1 MSLTPKMLHA
11 STIESDSPGL
21 CHYDSPMADTAE
33 PRSGLVGQER
43 GQQRPA
49 ARSAVPAAQPL
60 AGEVLGAVRARHSEA
75 VEFLRKLVL
84 VETPTLEPQTQA
96 VALQQLDEGLA
107 AAGLRCRRHSGYTSG
122 GMLLASWPRQRRSSL
137 QLLIGHCD
145 TVWPLGTLDS
155 MPVEIDGSRMR
166 GPGVYDMKCGVTQT
180 VFALRAL
187 RDCGLEPEVKPVV
200 FINSDEEIGSHDSEK
215 YIRWLAGAANR
226 VFVMEPSLTPAGWLK
241 TARKGVRQYRI
252 KVTGRA
258 AHAGLNPEE
267 GVSAI
272 LEMSRLV
279 EALFALNDVQRGV
292 SVNVGIISGGS
303 RSNVI
308 AAECV
313 ADVDV
318 RVPTADDA
326 ARVDA
331 AIRGLKAS
339 NPEAIVCASLTQGR
353 LPMEQSAAGKTLW
366 EAACGH
372 AESLGFA
379 LEQGRAGGGSDGNIT
394 NLYAPTLDGLGAVG
408 DGAHAAHEYVDLDR
422 MVERTALLALLL
434 LEPPLS

>member
-1 MSLTPKMLHA
+1 
-11 STIESDSPGL
+11 
-21 CHYDSPMADTAE
+21 MA
-33 PRSGLVGQER
+33 GK
-43 GQQRPA
+43 
-49 ARSAVPAAQPL
+49 
-60 AGEVLGAVRARHSEA
+60 VLGAVRARHSEA

-84 VETPTLEPQTQA
+84 AETPTLEPHTQT
-96 VALQQLDEGLA
+96 VALQQLTEGLA

-145 TVWPLGTLDS
+145 TVWPLGTLET
-155 MPVEIDGSRMR
+155 MPVEIEGSRMR

-180 VFALRAL
+180 VYALHVL
-187 RDCGLEPEVKPVV
+187 RDLGLEPEVKPVV

-215 YIRWLAGAANR
+215 YIRWLAGCVDRAY
-226 VFVMEPSLTPAGWLK
+226 VMEPSLTSAGWLK
-241 TARKGVRQYRI
+241 TARKGVRQYRV

-279 EALFALNDVQRGV
+279 EELFALNDAQRGI
-292 SVNVGIISGGS
+292 SVNVGIIGGGT

-318 RVPTADDA
+318 RVPTLDDA
-326 ARVDA
+326 SRVDA
-331 AIRGLKAS
+331 AIR
-339 NPEAIVCASLTQGR
+339 SLTTTHPAATVQAVQAQGR
-353 LPMEQSAAGKTLW
+353 SPMEQTAGGKSLWDAARR
-366 EAACGH
+366 H
-372 AESLGFA
+372 AESLGFE
-379 LEQGRAGGGSDGNIT
+379 LEHGRAGGGSDGNIT
-394 NLYAPTLDGLGAVG
+394 NLYTPTLDGLGAVG
-408 DGAHAAHEYVDLDR
+408 DGAHASHEYVDLEQ
-422 MVERTALLALLL
+422 MVERTALLVLLL

>member
-1 MSLTPKMLHA
+1 
-11 STIESDSPGL
+11 
-21 CHYDSPMADTAE
+21 MA
-33 PRSGLVGQER
+33 GK
-43 GQQRPA
+43 
-49 ARSAVPAAQPL
+49 
-60 AGEVLGAVRARHSEA
+60 VLGAVRARHSEA

-84 VETPTLEPQTQA
+84 AETPTLEPHTQT
-96 VALQQLDEGLA
+96 VALQQLTEGLA

-145 TVWPLGTLDS
+145 TVWPLGTLET
-155 MPVEIDGSRMR
+155 MPVEIEGSRMR

-180 VFALRAL
+180 VYALHVL
-187 RDCGLEPEVKPVV
+187 RDLGLEPEVKPVV

-215 YIRWLAGAANR
+215 YIRWLAGCVDRAY
-226 VFVMEPSLTPAGWLK
+226 VMEPSLTSAGWLK
-241 TARKGVRQYRI
+241 TARKGVRQYRV

-279 EALFALNDVQRGV
+279 EELFALNDAQRGI
-292 SVNVGIISGGS
+292 SVNVGIIGGGT

-318 RVPTADDA
+318 RVPTLDDA
-326 ARVDA
+326 SRVDA
-331 AIRGLKAS
+331 AIR
-339 NPEAIVCASLTQGR
+339 SLTTTHPAATVQAVQAQGR
-353 LPMEQSAAGKTLW
+353 SPMEQTAGGKSLWDAARR
-366 EAACGH
+366 H
-372 AESLGFA
+372 AESLGFE
-379 LEQGRAGGGSDGNIT
+379 LEHGCAGGGSDGNIT
-394 NLYAPTLDGLGAVG
+394 NLYTPTLDGLGAVG
-408 DGAHAAHEYVDLDR
+408 DGAHASHEYVDLEQ
-422 MVERTALLALLL
+422 MVERTALLVLLL

>member
-1 MSLTPKMLHA
+1 M
-11 STIESDSPGL
+11 
-21 CHYDSPMADTAE
+21 
-33 PRSGLVGQER
+33 RSVA
-43 GQQRPA
+43 PA
-49 ARSAVPAAQPL
+49 AGSL
-60 AGEVLGAVRARHSEA
+60 ANEVLDAVRARHSEA
-75 VEFLRKLVL
+75 VEFLRQLAL
-84 VETPTLEPQTQA
+84 TETPTLEPQTQA
-96 VALQQLDEGLA
+96 VALQQLAVGLTA
-107 AAGLRCRRHSGYTSG
+107 VGLRCHRHSGYTSG
-122 GMLLASWPRQRRSSL
+122 GMLLASWPRQRHASL

-145 TVWPLGTLDS
+145 TVWPLGTLAS
-155 MPVEIDGSRMR
+155 MPVEVEGSRMR

-180 VFALRAL
+180 IFALRAL
-187 RDCGLEPEVKPVV
+187 RDLGLEPEVKPVV

-215 YIRWLAGAANR
+215 YIQWLARAANR

-241 TARKGVRQYRI
+241 TARKGVRQYRV

-267 GVSAI
+267 GISAI

-279 EALFALNDVQRGV
+279 EALFALNDTERGV

-318 RVPTADDA
+318 RVPTVADAD
-326 ARVDA
+326 RVDA
-331 AIRGLKAS
+331 AIRGLKAV
-339 NPEAIVCASLTQGR
+339 NPAATVHARLSQGR
-353 LPMEQSAAGKTLW
+353 LPMEQSAGGKTLW

-408 DGAHAAHEYVDLDR
+408 DGAHAAHEYVDLEQ
-422 MVERTALLALLL
+422 MVERTALLVMLL

>member
-1 MSLTPKMLHA
+1 
-11 STIESDSPGL
+11 
-21 CHYDSPMADTAE
+21 MA
-33 PRSGLVGQER
+33 GK
-43 GQQRPA
+43 
-49 ARSAVPAAQPL
+49 
-60 AGEVLGAVRARHSEA
+60 VLGAVRARHSEA

-84 VETPTLEPQTQA
+84 AETPTLEPHTQT
-96 VALQQLDEGLA
+96 VALQQLTEGLA

-145 TVWPLGTLDS
+145 TVWPLGTLET
-155 MPVEIDGSRMR
+155 MPVEIEGSRMR

-180 VFALRAL
+180 VYALHVL
-187 RDCGLEPEVKPVV
+187 RDLGLEPEVKPVV

-215 YIRWLAGAANR
+215 YIRWLAGCVDRAY
-226 VFVMEPSLTPAGWLK
+226 VMEPSLTSAGWLK
-241 TARKGVRQYRI
+241 TARKGVRQYRV

-279 EALFALNDVQRGV
+279 EELFALNDAQRGI
-292 SVNVGIISGGS
+292 SVNVGIIGGGT

-318 RVPTADDA
+318 RVPTLDDA
-326 ARVDA
+326 SRVDA
-331 AIRGLKAS
+331 AIR
-339 NPEAIVCASLTQGR
+339 SLTTTHLAATVQAVQAQGR
-353 LPMEQSAAGKTLW
+353 SPMEQTAGGKALWDAARR
-366 EAACGH
+366 H
-372 AESLGFA
+372 AESLGFE
-379 LEQGRAGGGSDGNIT
+379 LEHGRAGGGSDGNIT
-394 NLYAPTLDGLGAVG
+394 NLYTPTLDGLGAVG
-408 DGAHAAHEYVDLDR
+408 DGAHASHEYVDLEQ
-422 MVERTALLALLL
+422 MVERTALLVLLL